1 MLPGPKRGERICH
14 EHRCTLPGGPV
25 SVNHR
30 HGWRSV
36 MRVWTIA
43 QMTVL
48 EAVRRRIVLTALL
61 LGLVLLAFH
70 GAGFGIVKHQMY
82 TDSPVFTQ
90 SVVSMNE
97 FYSVLLMAGFYAVN
111 FLCIMLAALLSANSL
126 AGEITTGTIQTLVS
140 KPIRRIEI
148 VLGKW
153 LGLAILTGLY
163 VLLMIGGLSLS
174 VWLQS
179 GYLPP
184 RLPLGMGL
192 IYLETL
198 LVMTVSLACSSRLS
212 TLATGGVVIGLYGI
226 AFVGSWVEQIAS
238 FLDNRAAI
246 DLGILSSLV
255 MPSEALWRRASYEM
269 TTKLVQLL
277 AGGPFI
283 SQSVPSPLMIVYA
296 LLYLCAVFYLGV
308 RWFSRRDL

>member
-1 MLPGPKRGERICH
+1 M
-14 EHRCTLPGGPV
+14 
-25 SVNHR
+25 SV
-30 HGWRSV
+30 WI
-36 MRVWTIA
+36 IA
-43 QMTVL
+43 QMTLL

-70 GAGFGIVKHQMY
+70 GLGFGIVKHQMEV
-82 TDSPVFTQ
+82 DSPSFAQ
-90 SVVSMNE
+90 NVVSMNE
-97 FYSVLLMAGFYAVN
+97 FYSILLMAGFYAIN

-126 AGEITTGTIQTLVS
+126 AGEIRSGTIQTMVA
-140 KPIRRIEI
+140 KPIRRMEV

-163 VLLMIGGLSLS
+163 VLLMIGGMSLS

-179 GYLPP
+179 GYAPP

-198 LVMTVSLACSSRLS
+198 LIMTVSLACSSRLS
-212 TLATGGVVIGLYGI
+212 TLATGAAVLGLFGI

-238 FLDNRAAI
+238 FLDNRTAI

-277 AGGPFI
+277 TGGPFI

-296 LLYLCAVFYLGV
+296 VLYLGAGFYLGV
-308 RWFSRRDL
+308 RWFSHRDL